1 MTKERKR
8 KERIIEVRQIE
19 KFERKEVNSG
29 E

>member
-19 KFERKEVNSG
+19 KFERKEVNS
-29 E
+29 EE